1 MNPANFY
8 NMDKDTQQN
17 IYPKAFSMYYEQTP
31 DESPE
36 AHVNSAKNNPKEQLS
51 TVDKIILTGVIL
63 CVILGA
69 IQLILSNSELENGIE
84 YMDSIPIDSNITNLT

>member
-17 IYPKAFSMYYEQTP
+17 IYPKAFSMYYEQDP
-31 DESPE
+31 DETPE
-36 AHVNSAKNNPKEQLS
+36 VHVNSAKNTPKEQLS
-51 TVDKIILTGVIL
+51 TTDKIILTGVIL

-69 IQLILSNSELENGIE
+69 IQLILSNSGLENGIE
-84 YMDSIPIDSNITNLT
+84 YMDNVPIDSNITNLT